1 MFVAKLLSFEIVR
14 TLNYSFSI
22 IIHSLII
29 MYFCIIRS
37 IIILIRIRT
46 ELYMEEQEE
55 MERQKEAVSNI
66 YCLHSSSNVS
76 CFSPSSI

>member
-14 TLNYSFSI
+14 ILNYSFSI
-22 IIHSLII
+22 IIYSLII

-66 YCLHSSSNVS
+66 YCLH
-76 CFSPSSI
+76 